1 MSLDTATEHL
11 PDVEDFLDTEPAEE
25 SAEDTGRRAA
35 GRSRNKNR
43 ASGAAAKTTAITP
56 EIVREV
62 LKVRGTLEQTSDGAK
77 ALLLST
83 LKAEDDLD
91 ELTAA
96 VLCNTGSAGFLTT
109 IQELRA
115 KVTSEDPAVAFQA
128 AIEIMSIDK
137 SERTALWAFAH
148 ERSLVEAKRVPAS
161 DAKAATDLAAALKNL
176 PEEEMVDI
184 ASAVALLER

>member
-1 MSLDTATEHL
+1 MSATDTL
-11 PDVEDFLDTEPAEE
+11 PDFETIDDTHTEQEAAESTNGSEPK
-25 SAEDTGRRAA
+25 
-35 GRSRNKNR
+35 RSKSR
-43 ASGAAAKTTAITP
+43 SAAKTAAKPATRAAVITT
-56 EIVREV
+56 ETVREV
-62 LKVRGTLEQTSDGAK
+62 LEVRGALEQVSDGSR
-77 ALLLST
+77 ALLVEV
-83 LKAEDDLD
+83 LKSEGDLD

-109 IQELRA
+109 LQELRA